1 MAFERRTWLA
11 RIGAGLNKFI
21 IGEKDAGGKQTV
33 TNSPDSVTQIGDVIS
48 AENLNDLEE
57 RIEAGFN
64 DLETQTQTAL
74 AGMKLTKVWEN
85 PNPTATSFLAQDI
98 SLGNVGNELVIG
110 FAESSVSTGNILF
123 YHLRTN
129 YSVGTKSFCATHI
142 SITSVGDIGNLN
154 TRERHFSAYV
164 TDDNTVLGFDVCKNF
179 TITTDGNI
187 SKGNSNNWLIPVIV
201 YKVGDIYNS

>member
-1 MAFERRTWLA
+1 MAFEKRTWLA
-11 RIGAGLNKFI
+11 RLGTGLNKFL
-21 IGEKDAGGKQTV
+21 IGDKGADGKQTL
-33 TNSPDSVTQIGDVIS
+33 TNSPDTVVQEGDVIS
-48 AENLNDLEE
+48 ADNLNDLEE

-64 DLETQTQTAL
+64 ELETQTQTAL
-74 AGMKLTKVWEN
+74 AGMKLTKIWEN
-85 PNPTATSFLAQDI
+85 PNPTATNFLAQDI

-129 YSVGTKSFCATHI
+129 YSVGTKSFCVTHI
-142 SITSVGDIGNLN
+142 SITSVGDIGSLH